1 MLQTEISKSTITT
14 PPNEEKCSFGG
25 VRSKQSRINHAQHVV
40 GGSTLFEAD
49 IPQIVRIPPF
59 RKICRGSSKA
69 LLAIKK
75 PVFFLKEKEQKR
87 MINRE
92 IVSIRKTKFTN
103 IETQNESSGFW
114 RYGLTVT

>member
-1 MLQTEISKSTITT
+1 M
-14 PPNEEKCSFGG
+14 
-25 VRSKQSRINHAQHVV
+25 
-40 GGSTLFEAD
+40 FEAD
-49 IPQIVRIPPF
+49 IPQIVRIPTF

-75 PVFFLKEKEQKR
+75 PAFFLKEKEQKR
-87 MINRE
+87 MANRE

-103 IETQNESSGFW
+103 IETQNESSGLW